1 MLWRH
6 LIIKGLN
13 WAQWKCLLF
22 NKQSTSIAQQAI
34 RALLFVCAT
43 TGVCGAG
50 RAYIR
55 TYNFFNRKSRCF
67 FTKKIC
73 IFGRFFIHAF
83 NLRDGPGGE
92 ALDEEQALYIKAQ
105 IEELSKMTKVSL
117 V

>member
-1 MLWRH
+1 M
-6 LIIKGLN
+6 
-13 WAQWKCLLF
+13 
-22 NKQSTSIAQQAI
+22 
-34 RALLFVCAT
+34 
-43 TGVCGAG
+43 
-50 RAYIR
+50 
-55 TYNFFNRKSRCF
+55 FFLQ
-67 FTKKIC
+67 KKIC

>member
-1 MLWRH
+1 MQVELTFEP
-6 LIIKGLN
+6 IT
-13 WAQWKCLLF
+13 F
-22 NKQSTSIAQQAI
+22 STDKD
-34 RALLFVCAT
+34 
-43 TGVCGAG
+43 GV
-50 RAYIR
+50 
-55 TYNFFNRKSRCF
+55 F
-67 FTKKIC
+67 FTKKLC